1 MTKEFT
7 LTVFTE
13 NRTGVLSRVVGI
25 ITRRHINIESV
36 SASESSID
44 GIHKIVVVVKIAE
57 SLIKKLIG
65 QLDKQ
70 IDVLKSFYYDNSEIV
85 YQEIALYKIPSEQF
99 YNGDEVETLVR
110 EYNARI
116 LRIEQEYV
124 VVEKAGYP
132 EEIVA
137 LLNEFKRIGI
147 YEFIRSG
154 RVAIVKQMERL
165 NTYLKN
171 IQVKAN

>member
-1 MTKEFT
+1 MLKEFT

-13 NRTGVLSRVVGI
+13 NRTGILSRVVGI
-25 ITRRHINIESV
+25 ITRRHINIDSL

-44 GIHKIVVVVKIAE
+44 GIHKIIVVVKVTE
-57 SLIKKLIG
+57 TVIKKLVA

-70 IDVLKSFYYDNSEIV
+70 VDVLKSFYYDNDEIV
-85 YQEIALYKIPSEQF
+85 YQEIALYKIPSEKF
-99 YNGDEVETLVR
+99 YDGDEVENLVR

-116 LRIEQEYV
+116 LRIESEYI
-124 VVEKAGYP
+124 VVEKTGYP
-132 EEIVA
+132 EEIVT

-147 YEFIRSG
+147 YEFIRSC
-154 RVAIVKQMERL
+154 RVVIVKQMERL

-171 IQVKAN
+171 IQVQAN

>member
-1 MTKEFT
+1 MVKEFT

-44 GIHKIVVVVKIAE
+44 GIHKIVVVVKVAE
-57 SLIKKLIG
+57 TLIQKLIG

-70 IDVLKSFYYDNSEIV
+70 VDVLKSFYYDNDQIV
-85 YQEIALYKIPSEQF
+85 YQEIALYKIPSEKF

-116 LRIEQEYV
+116 LRIEQEYI

-154 RVAIVKQMERL
+154 RVVIVKEMERL
-165 NTYLKN
+165 NTYL
-171 IQVKAN
+171 QTMQAKAN